1 MTLSLGESRERKQS
15 KKNRLETLH
24 LKILGFQLGKI
35 SKDLIFKRENSYNG
49 RIAVSKTDG

>member
-1 MTLSLGESRERKQS
+1 MTLSFKFFDF
-15 KKNRLETLH
+15 ETLH
-24 LKILGFQLGKI
+24 LKLYILGFQLGKI